1 MEHSHMQSPNT
12 SGRIIVAS
20 YPLSYTFPLGVGY
33 IVGYL
38 KAQGEDASLVFW
50 PASHHFYRDF
60 ARRLIASKPLVVGFG
75 GLYSNLRQV
84 RDIVHALNLEGRNFP
99 IVIGGQMV
107 TPTPEFALE
116 ITGADIGVIGEG
128 EIIFHNLVT
137 ALRERRDIS
146 TVKGLALRE
155 GLDFVRTGEGPII
168 EDLSLLPRIPFEDF
182 AHTEDK
188 WLYTGRHYS
197 RLTQA
202 QWRYSDRVVPVHAAR
217 GCPYKCNFCYHH
229 SRSRYRPLDV
239 VIAEA
244 KELAA
249 RYDATLLDISDD
261 LVIATPKQA
270 EQLVSAMANFG
281 RPIEYYLSLRFDT
294 LSKIDDH
301 LLRELKRTGCR
312 TVGPGLESG
321 SQRVLDAI
329 GKRITV
335 EQITTGLRRLKDAG
349 ILVTTAIQVGQID
362 ETLDEVKQSLNLV
375 HEAVRYDP
383 NIALAFAITTP
394 FPGSEL
400 YRLAFE
406 RGILKSHRDFF
417 DRFDPDRDIGGLTVN
432 LSAMSDEEVL
442 ASRRL
447 LEETYYREKR
457 GLMPL
462 KPRAVEFV
470 YRKLGLFPRV
480 NEKLGLARFLPDWPI
495 VHKFSRMMENVYN
508 LIQTRLNRLWL
519 RMLGF

>member
-1 MEHSHMQSPNT
+1 MEHSHMQSANT
-12 SGRIIVAS
+12 SGRIIVAND
-20 YPLSYTFPLGVGY
+20 PPSYTFPLGVGY
-33 IVGYL
+33 IIGYL

-50 PASHHFYRDF
+50 PSSPYFYRDF
-60 ARRLIASKPLVVGFG
+60 ARRLIASKPLVVGLG

-84 RDIVHALNLEGRNFP
+84 REIIHHLNEEGRNFP

-137 ALRERRDIS
+137 ALRERRDPS
-146 TVKGLALRE
+146 TVKGLVVR
-155 GLDFVRTGEGPII
+155 GDDTFVRTGDGPII
-168 EDLSLLPRIPFEDF
+168 EDLSQLPRIPFEDF
-182 AHTEDK
+182 SDEDT
-188 WLYTGRHYS
+188 WLHTGRLYS

-202 QWRYSDRVVPVHAAR
+202 QWRFSDRVVPVHAAR

-229 SRSRYRPLDV
+229 SRARYRPLDV
-239 VIAEA
+239 VIGEA

-261 LVIATPKQA
+261 LVIATPQQA
-270 EQLVSAMANFG
+270 EKLAAAMANFG
-281 RPIEYYLSLRFDT
+281 RPIEYYLSIRFDT
-294 LSKIDDH
+294 LSKMDDH

-321 SQRVLDAI
+321 CQRVLDAI

-349 ILVTTAIQVGQID
+349 ILVTSAIQVGQVD
-362 ETLDEVKQSLNLV
+362 ETMDEFRQSLSLV
-375 HEAVRYDP
+375 HEAVQYDP
-383 NIALAFAITTP
+383 DIALAFAITTP
-394 FPGSEL
+394 FPGSAL
-400 YRLAFE
+400 YKLAFD
-406 RGILKSHRDFF
+406 RGILKSDRDFF
-417 DRFDPDRDIGGLTVN
+417 DRFDPARDIGGLSVN
-432 LSAMSDEEVL
+432 LSAMSDEEVV
-442 ASRRL
+442 AARQM

-457 GLMPL
+457 GLMPW
-462 KPRAVEFV
+462 KPRAIEFC
-470 YRKLGLFPRV
+470 YRKMGLFPRV
-480 NEKLGLARFLPDWPI
+480 AVKAGLARFSPEWLSLLFERI
-495 VHKFSRMMENVYN
+495 YN
-508 LIQTRLNRLWL
+508 SIQNRLNRLWL